1 MFMFEWWRVG
11 ARVMRVERAFA
22 GVWYDRDCLRCVGD
36 TCVKMVAFLTESGC
50 TVAHVHL
57 PNPFRIEQT
66 MAMPLVTPRRWTAD
80 DVRALP
86 DEPGKRFECVD
97 GELLVSPSSRITHQ
111 SLLGYLFRE
120 IDAYTRAYAIGA
132 TFIAPG
138 DIELDPFTL
147 VQPDVFVVLLVDGR
161 RPRTVEEIGHPLL
174 FIEVLSP
181 STARYDR
188 VVKRAR
194 YQRYGVEYWIV
205 DSDAR
210 LLERWVPDTDRPSI
224 HTDSIGWTPAGATA
238 PFVLEL
244 APLFVDA
251 LGEIGA

>member
-1 MFMFEWWRVG
+1 MSGG
-11 ARVMRVERAFA
+11 ARRF
-22 GVWYDRDCLRCVGD
+22 GD
-36 TCVKMVAFLTESGC
+36 ACSLGDACVKMVMFLARSGC
-50 TVAHVHL
+50 TVAHVYL

-97 GELLVSPSSRITHQ
+97 GELLVSPSPRITHQ
-111 SLLGYLFRE
+111 YILGYLWRE
-120 IDAYTRAYAIGA
+120 IDAFVRAHGLGA
-132 TFIAPG
+132 AVLAPS
-138 DIELDPFTL
+138 DLELDRFTL
-147 VQPDVFVVLLVDGR
+147 VQPDVFVLPLVGGR

-205 DSDAR
+205 DGDAR
-210 LLERWVPDTDRPSI
+210 LLERWNPDTDRPSI
-224 HTDSIGWTPAGATA
+224 HTDTISWAPTGATT
-238 PFVLEL
+238 PFLLEL
-244 APLFVDA
+244 APMFVDA
-251 LGEIGA
+251 LGEIQA